1 MKLNNEP
8 SEEKQG
14 SSYIGYLATM
24 TLVESID
31 LGSLSEAQ
39 AEAIGEAINALY
51 IISQKANDYERLVEN
66 KELTSIH
73 LN

>member
-14 SSYIGYLATM
+14 SNYIGYLATM

-31 LGSLSEAQ
+31 LESLSEAQ
-39 AEAIGEAINALY
+39 AKAISSAIEALY
-51 IISQKANDYERLVEN
+51 IISQKAQELEN
-66 KELTSIH
+66 LESKKLSFYH
-73 LN
+73 FN

>member
-1 MKLNNEP
+1 MKLNNQP
-8 SEEKQG
+8 SKEEQG

-31 LGSLSEAQ
+31 LESLSEAQ

-51 IISQKANDYERLVEN
+51 IISQKAQDYERFVEN
-66 KELTSIH
+66 KTFDPLH
-73 LN
+73 FN